1 MVFSG
6 VAQVAG
12 QSSAFGGEMVGSAI
26 AHKRAR
32 QLMNEQQNWQERM
45 SNTAYQRGVADLDK
59 AGLNRILA
67 LGKGG
72 MGPASTPSGGIVA
85 SGSKPELGRAVST
98 ALDVNKWK
106 TEKQLVNQNTATA
119 KEAAGYNR
127 EAAGNQ
133 REQSALATASAE
145 KRRQETSLVERQTR
159 AADYHIES
167 AKAESATAG
176 HLESIMAA
184 RAWQA
189 EKNFVTDMRQ
199 DRQRWKQVS
208 RVMQEFN
215 PFREAQK
222 IPFQVNK

>member
-85 SGSKPELGRAVST
+85 SGSKPELGRGI
-98 ALDVNKWK
+98 NRPGR
-106 TEKQLVNQNTATA
+106 KQM
-119 KEAAGYNR
+119 ENR
-127 EAAGNQ
+127 EATRQSKYSHGQ
-133 REQSALATASAE
+133 RG
-145 KRRQETSLVERQTR
+145 RRL
-159 AADYHIES
+159 
-167 AKAESATAG
+167 
-176 HLESIMAA
+176 
-184 RAWQA
+184 
-189 EKNFVTDMRQ
+189 
-199 DRQRWKQVS
+199 
-208 RVMQEFN
+208 
-215 PFREAQK
+215 
-222 IPFQVNK
+222 